1 VLLACAM
8 RSLIRF
14 RVRKVR
20 CRVRYAIPR
29 HVAISFTTI
38 AIARDPVTRSRA
50 RLDTPRHSHDAL
62 SLDNTP
68 LVASIGRA
76 NLESLI
82 CNVFFASCFLLF
94 ISCLFLS
101 LRSLFFFFYN
111 RVSCLFRSSSTF
123 ILGNGKQGNWIKGK
137 KARNKK

>member
-68 LVASIGRA
+68 LIASIGRT

-101 LRSLFFFFYN
+101 LRSLFFF
-111 RVSCLFRSSSTF
+111 VSCFLSLPKF
-123 ILGNGKQGNWIKGK
+123 INFYLGQRKTRKLDKRQKSK
-137 KARNKK
+137 K